1 MHRFFVAPASI
12 QNDQVVF
19 ADAQARQLH
28 DVLRLRAGEH
38 VIVLDNSG
46 NEHTVELEALARNAA
61 RGRIVET
68 RAARGEPRTRLIL
81 YQALLKADKFEWVLQ
96 KGTELGIAE
105 FAPIGSARSVVTSV
119 SKSKAAR
126 WQNIVAE
133 AAEQSGRGKI
143 PVLHPLQTL
152 DVALDSAVR
161 LGGLKLIPWEQE
173 HTHDLAAALASSA
186 DTTIHLFIGP
196 EGGLTAQEIDRAR
209 AIGIQ
214 PITLGTRI
222 LRAETAGL
230 VASSAIFY
238 ARGELNAT

>member
-12 QNDQVVF
+12 QNAQVQF
-19 ADAQARQLH
+19 SDAQARQLY
-28 DVLRLRAGEH
+28 DVLRLHAGEH
-38 VIVLDNSG
+38 IIVLDNSG
-46 NEHTVELEALARNAA
+46 NEYTVELAVVARHAA

-105 FAPIGSARSVVTSV
+105 FAPIVSARCVVTSV
-119 SKSKAAR
+119 SKPKVAR
-126 WQNIVAE
+126 WQNIVVE
-133 AAEQSGRGKI
+133 AAEQSRRGKV

-152 DVALDSAVR
+152 ETALDSTAR
-161 LGGLKLIPWEQE
+161 SGGLKLIAWEQE
-173 HTHDLAAALASSA
+173 DTRDLARVLASSA
-186 DTTIHLFIGP
+186 DTTVHLLIGP
-196 EGGLTAQEIDRAR
+196 EGGFAPEEIEQAR
-209 AIGIQ
+209 AHGIQ